1 MDEFTLPTDLT
12 TVAEADLD
20 ALEAQATEAFD
31 GIAAAPEGEA
41 DLTTMSDLADAIEAI
56 RTERGRRA
64 DAAEQVLAQAEELL
78 RRVHANAEDGEGEG
92 ETDEATEDA
101 SEADVTEA
109 EAVEVEVETE
119 PELVTAAAPQQPR
132 RIALRRREPVVEA
145 PKAPM
150 TILAAADI
158 PGFSAGGNIAGTTE
172 LAKAVTAKAR
182 TLSNHS
188 DRVPVASFDLNVDAW
203 IDSDSDPEQAE
214 AVMAAAADPQ
224 ALVAAGEW
232 CSPSEPLY
240 DYFGVEGTDGLLDLP
255 TVGVRRGGILVPS
268 ALTLPEDLT
277 SITFSYTEANR
288 EAGDTKDCVVVPCPT
303 WDDVRLEADGFCVT
317 AGNLTERTNPELIAR
332 YISLVAAGHFHKLS
346 GKRIASIYSDS
357 TNGGTQPTVGSG
369 GSAILSGVELLAAR
383 YRNLYRT
390 PVNAVLE
397 VVLPVWAK
405 DAIRS
410 DLAARNGVALLA
422 VTDAEI
428 NSFFS
433 ARGLRPQFVVDWQR
447 LANATAWPTDVD
459 YVVYAAGSW
468 VVGTAGTLDLGVV
481 RDSTLNATNDYTAA
495 WTEEFS
501 LLAQR
506 GPSLKGTVSLS
517 VDGIT
522 ACCPTAG

>member
-12 TVAEADLD
+12 IVAEADLD

-31 GIAAAPEGEA
+31 GIAAAPEGEG

-56 RTERGRRA
+56 RTERGRRTE
-64 DAAEQVLAQAEELL
+64 AAEQVLAQAEELL
-78 RRVHANAEDGEGEG
+78 RRVHITAEA
-92 ETDEATEDA
+92 DEAAEAGDEA
-101 SEADVTEA
+101 PEADADEAPEA
-109 EAVEVEVETE
+109 EAVVEVEAE
-119 PELVTAAAPQQPR
+119 PVLAAAPR
-132 RIALRRREPVVEA
+132 RIALRRREPVVET
-145 PKAPM
+145 PNSGM

-158 PGFSAGGNIAGTTE
+158 PGFSAGGAISGTTD

-182 TLSNHS
+182 TLSNKS
-188 DRVPVASFDLNVDAW
+188 DRVPVATFDLNVDAW
-203 IDSDSDPEQAE
+203 VDSDTDPEQAE
-214 AVMAAAADPQ
+214 AVMAAAADPK

-232 CSPSEPLY
+232 CSPSEPLF

-255 TVGVRRGGILVPS
+255 TVGVRRGGLLVPS

-277 SITFSYTEANR
+277 TITFSYTEADRAAEN
-288 EAGDTKDCVVVPCPT
+288 TKDCVVVPCPT
-303 WDDVRLEADGFCVT
+303 WEDVRLEADGFCVT

-332 YISLVAAGHFHKLS
+332 YISMVAAGHFHKMS
-346 GKRIASIYSDS
+346 AKRIASIYTDS

-369 GSAILSGVELLAAR
+369 ASAILSGVELLATR
-383 YRNLYRT
+383 YRSLYRT
-390 PVNAVLE
+390 PVNAILE

-410 DLAARNGVALLA
+410 DLAARSGVAALA
-422 VTDAEI
+422 VSDAEI
-428 NSFFS
+428 NAFFS
-433 ARGLRPQFVVDWQR
+433 ARNLRPQFIVDWQR
-447 LANATAWPTDVD
+447 PANATAWPTDVD

-506 GPSLKGTVSLS
+506 GPSLKGTVALS

-522 ACCPTAG
+522 ACCPTGV

>member
-1 MDEFTLPTDLT
+1 VDEFTLPTDLT

-31 GIAAAPEGEA
+31 GIAAAPEGEG

-64 DAAEQVLAQAEELL
+64 EAAEQVLAQAEELL
-78 RRVHANAEDGEGEG
+78 RRVHANAEDGEGEA
-92 ETDEATEDA
+92 EQAEDA
-101 SEADVTEA
+101 PEADAPEADVTEA
-109 EAVEVEVETE
+109 EAVEVEVE
-119 PELVTAAAPQQPR
+119 PELVTAAAPR

-145 PKAPM
+145 PKQAM

-188 DRVPVASFDLNVDAW
+188 DRVPVASFDLNVDSW
-203 IDSDSDPEQAE
+203 IDSDSDAEQAE

-224 ALVAAGEW
+224 SLVAAGEW

-277 SITFSYTEANR
+277 TITFSYTEANR
-288 EAGDTKDCVVVPCPT
+288 AAEDTKDCVVVPCPT
-303 WDDVRLEADGFCVT
+303 WEDVRLEADGFCVT

-332 YISLVAAGHFHKLS
+332 YLSLVAAGHLHKMS

-369 GSAILSGVELLAAR
+369 GSAILSGVELLATR
-383 YRNLYRT
+383 YRSMYRT

-397 VVLPVWAK
+397 VVLPVWAR

-433 ARGLRPQFVVDWQR
+433 ARGLRPQFILDWQR

-459 YVVYAAGSW
+459 YVVYAAGAW

-506 GPSLKGTVSLS
+506 GPSLKGTTLLS
-517 VDGIT
+517 VDGVT
-522 ACCPTAG
+522 ACCPTGA